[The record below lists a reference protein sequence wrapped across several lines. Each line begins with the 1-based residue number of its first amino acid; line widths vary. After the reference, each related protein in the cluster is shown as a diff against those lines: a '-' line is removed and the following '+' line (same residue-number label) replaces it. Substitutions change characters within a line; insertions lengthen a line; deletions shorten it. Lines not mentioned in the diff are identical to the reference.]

1 MSHIETFKPR
11 LNPNEDFTYPTLASD
26 LLDASTSIGQLTN
39 LQDSTDLNDPNAPSH
54 ALRKESRICGCHQ
67 RPS

>member
-11 LNPNEDFTYPTLASD
+11 LNPNKHSTYSTLASD

-39 LQDSTDLNDPNAPSH
+39 LQDSTDLNDPNAPRH
-54 ALRKESRICGCHQ
+54 ALRNESRICGCHQ